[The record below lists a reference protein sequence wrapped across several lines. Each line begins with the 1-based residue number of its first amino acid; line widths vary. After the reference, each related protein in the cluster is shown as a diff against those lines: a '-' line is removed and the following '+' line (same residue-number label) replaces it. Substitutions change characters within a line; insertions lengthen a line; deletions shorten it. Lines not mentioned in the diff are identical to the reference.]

1 MLWYSATISL
11 GVYVAFL
18 IFYLLRRQRQIH
30 DLTLAEWTKF
40 QDMGFT
46 LFLGYLINFLPYFF
60 VERTLFLHNYLPAL
74 VFKICLLCFLIEH
87 IYILLKKLK
96 QEILLVVYK
105 LLVVI
110 WLFNVFYVYKTFFAL
125 TYGRT
130 KLTVDECLNLRW
142 KDTWDFIFS

>member
-1 MLWYSATISL
+1 MLWYSATIGL
-11 GVYVAFL
+11 AVYVAFL
-18 IFYLLRRQRQIH
+18 IFYLLRRQRLIY
-30 DLTLAEWTKF
+30 DLTPKEWGKY
-40 QDMGFT
+40 QEMGFT

-87 IYILLKKLK
+87 IYVILKKLK
-96 QEILLVVYK
+96 QKLLLMAYK

-130 KLTVDECLNLRW
+130 NLTVDECLNLRW